1 MFLESMGDW
10 TALSHEIRSTNGSF
24 LWEQLPSIKPL
35 YFFPFTKNFPFYTLF
50 IFFSSFQ
57 TIYLFSLKN
66 SSCQDV
72 VYISIIQTQKVW
84 KIKNDF
90 HISKKLSRIVW
101 TKVDCLKIW
110 YQNNF
115 LQYINIYFYI
125 IYIDKVEISVC

>member
-35 YFFPFTKNFPFYTLF
+35 YFFPFSKNFPFYTLF
-50 IFFSSFQ
+50 IFFFLILNNLSFFLEKFFLSRRC
-57 TIYLFSLKN
+57 IHFHYSDPK
-66 SSCQDV
+66 SV
-72 VYISIIQTQKVW
+72 

-110 YQNNF
+110 YQNHF

-125 IYIDKVEISVC
+125 IYNI